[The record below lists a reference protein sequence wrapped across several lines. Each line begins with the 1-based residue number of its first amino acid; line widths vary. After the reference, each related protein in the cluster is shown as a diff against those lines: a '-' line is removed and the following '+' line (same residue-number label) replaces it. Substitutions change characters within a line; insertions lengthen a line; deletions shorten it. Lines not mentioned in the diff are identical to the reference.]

1 MKSISKFAIVLASC
15 GLLACTGGDSGTGD
29 TGGGDDT
36 GGGSGND
43 GSGSSNDPDNTF
55 EHPDFNNPFD
65 DVGSTAPPD
74 YLARIHGCKKI
85 KISTLGRM
93 LTSRGVDLNVVDQ
106 FSPGDLYQSSDIPLG
121 AAAYDAR
128 LRENMSLTTSASV
141 RTFDI
146 WIAAAPIIEA
156 AMQGAGLAACDN
168 AGTPVRMF
176 NTAGACTLEGIEC
189 ITGRQATAAHLE
201 ICNRGTQDAVDDNG
215 NFDEVRGR
223 QLAMSTLLAAAH
235 TCE

>member
-1 MKSISKFAIVLASC
+1 MKSISKLAIVLASC
-15 GLLACTGGDSGTGD
+15 GLLACTGGDSNTGGDGD
-29 TGGGDDT
+29 TGGDT
-36 GGGSGND
+36 GND
-43 GSGSSNDPDNTF
+43 NTGSSSDPDNTF

-65 DVGSTAPPD
+65 DVGSSAPPE

-93 LTSRGVDLNVVDQ
+93 LTSRGVDLNDVSQ
-106 FSPGDLYQSSDIPLG
+106 FSAGDLFQSSDIPMG
-121 AAAYDAR
+121 AASYDVL
-128 LRENMSLTTSASV
+128 LRENMSLTTSAAV
-141 RTFDI
+141 RSFDI
-146 WIAAAPIIEA
+146 WISASPVIEA
-156 AMQGAGLAACDN
+156 AMQGAGVPACDN
-168 AGTPVRMF
+168 AGSPVRMF
-176 NTAGACTLEGIEC
+176 NQAGACTIEGIEC

-215 NFDEVRGR
+215 NFDEVQGR

>member
-15 GLLACTGGDSGTGD
+15 GLLACTGGDTDTGD
-29 TGGGDDT
+29 PTDTNGDGTD
-36 GGGSGND
+36 NN
-43 GSGSSNDPDNTF
+43 GSSNDPDNTF

-65 DVGSTAPPD
+65 DVGSSAPPE

-85 KISTLGRM
+85 KVSTLGRM
-93 LTSRGVDLNVVDQ
+93 LTSRGVDLNDVTQ
-106 FSPGDLYQSSDIPLG
+106 FSPGDLYQSSDIPMG
-121 AAAYDAR
+121 AASYDVL
-128 LRENMSLTTSASV
+128 LRENMSLTTSAAV
-141 RTFDI
+141 RSFDI
-146 WIAAAPIIEA
+146 WIAAAPVIES
-156 AMQGAGLAACDN
+156 AMQDTGVAACDS

-176 NTAGACTLEGIEC
+176 NAAGACTIEGIEC

-201 ICNRGTQDAVDDNG
+201 ICNRGIQDAVDDSD
-215 NFDEVRGR
+215 NFDEVKGR

>member
-1 MKSISKFAIVLASC
+1 MKSISKLAIALASC
-15 GLLACTGGDSGTGD
+15 GLLACTGGDGGGD
-29 TGGGDDT
+29 TGDNGDNGGNVD
-36 GGGSGND
+36 D
-43 GSGSSNDPDNTF
+43 GSGSSSDPDNTF

-65 DVGSTAPPD
+65 DVGSTAPPE

-93 LTSRGVDLNVVDQ
+93 LVSRGVDLNDVTQ
-106 FSPGDLYQSSDIPLG
+106 FSAGDLYQSADIPLS
-121 AAAYDAR
+121 AASYDVQ
-128 LRENMSLTTSASV
+128 LRENMSLTTSAAV
-141 RTFDI
+141 RSFDI
-146 WIAAAPIIEA
+146 WIAASPVIEA
-156 AMQGAGLAACDN
+156 AMQGTGLAACDS

-176 NTAGACTLEGIEC
+176 NAAGACTLEGIEC

-201 ICNRGTQDAVDDNG
+201 ICNRGIQDAVDDNG
-215 NFDEVRGR
+215 NLDEVRGR